1 MFTDTE
7 DTGASWE
14 VDQSVTTSAMLRQHT
29 LSYWDRNED
38 IDKIADR
45 NLEKGGVGFI
55 QTLPEECELHQV
67 GSVLQQC
74 ARQQPAVGQA
84 RDSGQ

>member
-29 LSYWDRNED
+29 LSYLWGQNKD

-45 NLEKGGVGFI
+45 NLEKGGVYP
-55 QTLPEECELHQV
+55 T
-67 GSVLQQC
+67 
-74 ARQQPAVGQA
+74 
-84 RDSGQ
+84 

>member
-29 LSYWDRNED
+29 LSLVGTKKD
-38 IDKIADR
+38 ISK
-45 NLEKGGVGFI
+45 
-55 QTLPEECELHQV
+55 
-67 GSVLQQC
+67 
-74 ARQQPAVGQA
+74 
-84 RDSGQ
+84 